1 MKSFNW
7 FNDLSSILTLD
18 LATAAVEE
26 TEPESMEFL
35 ANELGDKVE
44 KLSQISWKEMFER
57 YVPVVCDYL
66 LRVAL
71 VLVIFFVGRKLIK
84 KIVSLCDQALKR
96 HGMEVTVRRF
106 FCNVINALGY
116 ICMLGILLQTVG
128 LTATSLTALVAST
141 GVAVGLALQGSLSN
155 FAGGVLILLMKP
167 FVIGDYIVQGN
178 TEGTVKEIGL
188 VYTELITADNRL
200 IVIPN
205 GTLIDSSIVNVT
217 ATGKRRLELSVGIGY
232 KSDLKKAKEVLIR
245 LGEND
250 PARDPENPV
259 NVFVA
264 ELAESSVNLGLHVWV
279 SSSEYWNAKWRL
291 TENIK
296 MAFDEEGIEIPFKQ
310 VEISVTYWN
319 AKWRLTENI
328 KMAFDEEG
336 IEIPFKQVEI
346 SVTKM

>member
-7 FNDLSSILTLD
+7 FNDLSSILTQD

-44 KLSQISWKEMFER
+44 KLSRISWKEMFER
-57 YVPVVCDYL
+57 YVPVACDYL
-66 LRVAL
+66 LRIAL
-71 VLVIFFVGRKLIK
+71 VFVIFFVGRKLIK
-84 KIVSLCDQALKR
+84 KIVRLCDQALKR

-128 LTATSLTALVAST
+128 LTATSLTALVASA

-259 NVFVA
+259 NVFVS
-264 ELAESSVNLGLHVWV
+264 ELAESSVKLGLQVWV

-296 MAFDEEGIEIPFKQ
+296 
-310 VEISVTYWN
+310 
-319 AKWRLTENI
+319 LT
-328 KMAFDEEG
+328 FDEEG

>member
-7 FNDLSSILTLD
+7 FNDLSSILTQD

-66 LRVAL
+66 LRIAL

-128 LTATSLTALVAST
+128 LTATSLTALVASA

-310 VEISVTYWN
+310 VEISVT
-319 AKWRLTENI
+319 
-328 KMAFDEEG
+328 KM
-336 IEIPFKQVEI
+336 
-346 SVTKM
+346 

>member
-1 MKSFNW
+1 MKCFNW

-128 LTATSLTALVAST
+128 LTATSLTALVASA

-259 NVFVA
+259 NVFVS

-310 VEISVTYWN
+310 VEISVT
-319 AKWRLTENI
+319 
-328 KMAFDEEG
+328 KM
-336 IEIPFKQVEI
+336 
-346 SVTKM
+346 

>member
-7 FNDLSSILTLD
+7 FNDLSSILTQD

-66 LRVAL
+66 LRIAL

-128 LTATSLTALVAST
+128 LTATSLTALVASA

-259 NVFVA
+259 NVFVS

-296 MAFDEEGIEIPFKQ
+296 MAFASYYLMPHAAILDPRMTQTLPPHLTAMTAMDAMTHAIEAM
-310 VEISVTYWN
+310 SSTMSG
-319 AKWRLTENI
+319 A
-328 KMAFDEEG
+328 
-336 IEIPFKQVEI
+336 
-346 SVTKM
+346 

>member
-1 MKSFNW
+1 MNCFDL
-7 FNDLSSILTLD
+7 FNDLSSILTQD

-66 LRVAL
+66 LRIAL

-84 KIVSLCDQALKR
+84 KIVNLCDQALKR

-128 LTATSLTALVAST
+128 LTATSLTALVASA

-259 NVFVA
+259 NVFVSD
-264 ELAESSVNLGLHVWV
+264 LAESSVNLGLHVWV

-296 MAFDEEGIEIPFKQ
+296 
-310 VEISVTYWN
+310 
-319 AKWRLTENI
+319 L
-328 KMAFDEEG
+328 AFDEEG

>member
-7 FNDLSSILTLD
+7 FNDLSSILTQD

-44 KLSQISWKEMFER
+44 KLSRISWKEMFER
-57 YVPVVCDYL
+57 YVPVACDYL
-66 LRVAL
+66 LRIAL
-71 VLVIFFVGRKLIK
+71 VFVIFFVGRKLIK

-128 LTATSLTALVAST
+128 LTATSLTALVASA

-259 NVFVA
+259 NVFVS
-264 ELAESSVNLGLHVWV
+264 ELAESSVKLGLQVWV

-296 MAFDEEGIEIPFKQ
+296 LI
-310 VEISVTYWN
+310 
-319 AKWRLTENI
+319 
-328 KMAFDEEG
+328 FDEEG

>member
-7 FNDLSSILTLD
+7 FNDLSSILTQD

-66 LRVAL
+66 LRIAL

-128 LTATSLTALVAST
+128 LTATSLTALVASA

-155 FAGGVLILLMKP
+155 FAGGVLILLIKP
-167 FVIGDYIVQGN
+167 FIIGDYIVQGN

-259 NVFVA
+259 NVFVS

-310 VEISVTYWN
+310 VEISVT
-319 AKWRLTENI
+319 
-328 KMAFDEEG
+328 KM
-336 IEIPFKQVEI
+336 
-346 SVTKM
+346 

>member
-7 FNDLSSILTLD
+7 FNDLSSILTQD

-44 KLSQISWKEMFER
+44 KLSRISWKEMFER
-57 YVPVVCDYL
+57 YVPVACDYL
-66 LRVAL
+66 LRIAL
-71 VLVIFFVGRKLIK
+71 VFVIFFVGRKLIK

-128 LTATSLTALVAST
+128 LTATSLTALVASA

-259 NVFVA
+259 NVFVSN
-264 ELAESSVNLGLHVWV
+264 LAESSVNLGLHVWV

-296 MAFDEEGIEIPFKQ
+296 
-310 VEISVTYWN
+310 
-319 AKWRLTENI
+319 L
-328 KMAFDEEG
+328 AFDEEG

>member
-1 MKSFNW
+1 MNMNSFNW
-7 FNDLSSILTLD
+7 FNDLSSILTQD

-57 YVPVVCDYL
+57 YVPVACDYL
-66 LRVAL
+66 LRIAL
-71 VLVIFFVGRKLIK
+71 VLMIFFVGRKLIK
-84 KIVSLCDQALKR
+84 NIVSLCDQALKR

-128 LTATSLTALVAST
+128 LTATSLTALVASA

-167 FVIGDYIVQGN
+167 FVIGDYILQGN

-259 NVFVA
+259 NVFVS

-296 MAFDEEGIEIPFKQ
+296 
-310 VEISVTYWN
+310 
-319 AKWRLTENI
+319 L
-328 KMAFDEEG
+328 AFDEEG

>member
-1 MKSFNW
+1 MKCFNW

-66 LRVAL
+66 LRIAL

-84 KIVSLCDQALKR
+84 NIVSLCDQALKR

-128 LTATSLTALVAST
+128 LTATSLTALVASA

-217 ATGKRRLELSVGIGY
+217 AMGKRRLELSVGIGY

-250 PARDPENPV
+250 PARDLENPV
-259 NVFVA
+259 NVFVS

-310 VEISVTYWN
+310 VEISVT
-319 AKWRLTENI
+319 
-328 KMAFDEEG
+328 KM
-336 IEIPFKQVEI
+336 
-346 SVTKM
+346 

>member
-1 MKSFNW
+1 MKCFNW

-66 LRVAL
+66 LRIAL

-84 KIVSLCDQALKR
+84 NIVSLCDQALKR

-128 LTATSLTALVAST
+128 LTATSLTALVASA

-250 PARDPENPV
+250 PARDLENPV
-259 NVFVA
+259 NVFVS

-296 MAFDEEGIEIPFKQ
+296 
-310 VEISVTYWN
+310 
-319 AKWRLTENI
+319 L
-328 KMAFDEEG
+328 AFDEEG

>member
-1 MKSFNW
+1 MNMNSFNW
-7 FNDLSSILTLD
+7 FNDLSSILTSD

-66 LRVAL
+66 LRIAL

-128 LTATSLTALVAST
+128 LTATSLTALVASA

-259 NVFVA
+259 NVFVS

-310 VEISVTYWN
+310 VEISVT
-319 AKWRLTENI
+319 
-328 KMAFDEEG
+328 KM
-336 IEIPFKQVEI
+336 
-346 SVTKM
+346 

>member
-7 FNDLSSILTLD
+7 FNDLSSILTQD
-18 LATAAVEE
+18 LATAADEE

-66 LRVAL
+66 LRIAL

-84 KIVSLCDQALKR
+84 KIVNLCDQALKR

-128 LTATSLTALVAST
+128 LTATSLTALVASA

-259 NVFVA
+259 NVFVS

-310 VEISVTYWN
+310 VEISVT
-319 AKWRLTENI
+319 
-328 KMAFDEEG
+328 KM
-336 IEIPFKQVEI
+336 
-346 SVTKM
+346 

>member
-128 LTATSLTALVAST
+128 LTATSLTALVASA

-259 NVFVA
+259 NVFVS

-310 VEISVTYWN
+310 VEISVT
-319 AKWRLTENI
+319 
-328 KMAFDEEG
+328 KM
-336 IEIPFKQVEI
+336 
-346 SVTKM
+346 

>member
-7 FNDLSSILTLD
+7 FNDLSSILTQD

-66 LRVAL
+66 LRIAL

-128 LTATSLTALVAST
+128 LTATSLTALVASA

-250 PARDPENPV
+250 PARDLENPV
-259 NVFVA
+259 NVFVS

-310 VEISVTYWN
+310 VEISVT
-319 AKWRLTENI
+319 
-328 KMAFDEEG
+328 KM
-336 IEIPFKQVEI
+336 
-346 SVTKM
+346 

>member
-1 MKSFNW
+1 MNMNSLNW
-7 FNDLSSILTLD
+7 FSDLSSILTQD

-57 YVPVVCDYL
+57 YVPVACDYL
-66 LRVAL
+66 LRIAL
-71 VLVIFFVGRKLIK
+71 VLMIFFVGRKLIK
-84 KIVSLCDQALKR
+84 NIVSLCDQALKR

-259 NVFVA
+259 NVFVS

-310 VEISVTYWN
+310 VEISVT
-319 AKWRLTENI
+319 
-328 KMAFDEEG
+328 KM
-336 IEIPFKQVEI
+336 
-346 SVTKM
+346 

>member
-1 MKSFNW
+1 MNCFDL

-66 LRVAL
+66 LRIAL

-84 KIVSLCDQALKR
+84 NIVSLCDQALKR

-128 LTATSLTALVAST
+128 LTATSLTALVASA

-178 TEGTVKEIGL
+178 IEGTVKEIGL

-217 ATGKRRLELSVGIGY
+217 AMGKRRLELSVGIGY

-259 NVFVA
+259 NVFVS

-310 VEISVTYWN
+310 VEISVT
-319 AKWRLTENI
+319 
-328 KMAFDEEG
+328 KM
-336 IEIPFKQVEI
+336 
-346 SVTKM
+346 

>member
-1 MKSFNW
+1 MKSFDW
-7 FNDLSSILTLD
+7 FNDLSSILTQD

-66 LRVAL
+66 LRIAL

-259 NVFVA
+259 NVFVS

-310 VEISVTYWN
+310 VEISVT
-319 AKWRLTENI
+319 
-328 KMAFDEEG
+328 KM
-336 IEIPFKQVEI
+336 
-346 SVTKM
+346 

>member
-7 FNDLSSILTLD
+7 FNDLSSILTQD

-66 LRVAL
+66 LRIAL

-128 LTATSLTALVAST
+128 LTATSLTALVASA

-217 ATGKRRLELSVGIGY
+217 ETGKRRLELSVGIGY

-259 NVFVA
+259 NVFVS

-310 VEISVTYWN
+310 VEISVT
-319 AKWRLTENI
+319 
-328 KMAFDEEG
+328 KM
-336 IEIPFKQVEI
+336 Q
-346 SVTKM
+346 